1 MRLRRVGITRHGSSQ
16 TPAATSFSHLDN
28 DVSSCLAACLFLFAY
43 FCVCMMASM
52 LHSTASRR
60 CCERSERCAPA
71 LTV

>member
-1 MRLRRVGITRHGSSQ
+1 
-16 TPAATSFSHLDN
+16 
-28 DVSSCLAACLFLFAY
+28 
-43 FCVCMMASM
+43 MMASM